1 MLTLLHNT
9 TSVPQSQFP
18 SLEALLA
25 EPFPRTPEDLLQLER
40 RLSTAAAQVAD
51 QIVLVQLTRAHEDE
65 AFVRQAIAHVRAQS
79 PVPLVHKG
87 CRTTSVLLLGGT
99 CLVLETPYLR
109 EDRRGRRGRRR
120 HKRGPHGA
128 GCYPV
133 LEALGIADR
142 VSPATRSEIALHVV
156 QAASYR
162 EAAAML
168 ARRGLSCDV
177 SSLVRIS
184 TATAEASTRLRDA
197 ALAAALRVPVPS
209 DGPLAGKRVRVS
221 LDGGRVRLRRTHRG
235 RKTAKGR
242 HGFSTPWREPR
253 LLVIDILDEQGQPDR
268 LRLPLYDVLIGD
280 AEAVWALLIGY
291 LRLLGAAYADVVE
304 FIADGAEWIWHR
316 VERLSSLAE
325 IPASKLVEVLDFYH
339 ASQYLSETIATDR
352 SMSKAQ
358 RRALYKRLR
367 HALRHKADGVEVVI
381 EELRAL
387 ATTQRGKT
395 ITRALSYVEAH
406 AHRMRYVT
414 LEARKLSIGSGQ
426 VESAVRRVI
435 NLRFKAPGSFWTET
449 TVSGLM
455 HLRAAFKAG
464 RWDDVMIGVMTDT
477 GQTPRFEPVN
487 TTATPRSAEAQE
499 RDTPQ
504 TSRESRKQVA

>member
-1 MLTLLHNT
+1 
-9 TSVPQSQFP
+9 SAS
-18 SLEALLA
+18 SA
-25 EPFPRTPEDLLQLER
+25 
-40 RLSTAAAQVAD
+40 
-51 QIVLVQLTRAHEDE
+51 
-65 AFVRQAIAHVRAQS
+65 
-79 PVPLVHKG
+79 VPLVHKG

-99 CLVLETPYLR
+99 RLVRETPYLR

-120 HKRGPHGA
+120 RTRGPHGA

-142 VSPATRSEIALHVV
+142 VSPATRAEIALHVV

-168 ARRGLSCDV
+168 ARRGLNCDA
-177 SSLVRIS
+177 SSLLRIS
-184 TATAEASTRLRDA
+184 TATAETSSHLRDV
-197 ALAAALRVPVPS
+197 ALAAALSLPVSPNA
-209 DGPLAGKRVRVS
+209 PLAGKRVRVS
-221 LDGGRVRLRRTHRG
+221 LDGGRVRTRCQRRG

-316 VERLSSLAE
+316 VERLRTLAE

-339 ASQYLSETIATDR
+339 ASQYLSETIATCR
-352 SMSKAQ
+352 TMPKAQ
-358 RRALYKRLR
+358 RQALYKRLR
-367 HALRHKADGVEVVI
+367 HALRHQTDGVEVVQ
-381 EELRAL
+381 EALRAL
-387 ATTQRGKT
+387 ATTHRSKA
-395 ITRALSYVEAH
+395 IPRALGYVVTH

-414 LEARKLSIGSGQ
+414 LEMRQLPIGSGQ
-426 VESAVRRVI
+426 VESAVRRVV
-435 NLRFKAPGSFWTET
+435 NLRFKAPGSFWMAT

-464 RWDDVMIGVMTDT
+464 RWDEIMIGVI
-477 GQTPRFEPVN
+477 
-487 TTATPRSAEAQE
+487 
-499 RDTPQ
+499 
-504 TSRESRKQVA
+504 

>member
-1 MLTLLHNT
+1 MLTLLHHT
-9 TSVPQSQFP
+9 TDAHQCQFA

-25 EPFPRTPEDLLQLER
+25 E
-40 RLSTAAAQVAD
+40 
-51 QIVLVQLTRAHEDE
+51 
-65 AFVRQAIAHVRAQS
+65 AFVTQAIAQARARS

-87 CRTTSVLLLGGT
+87 VRMTSVLLLGGT
-99 CLVLETPYLR
+99 RIVLETPYLR

-120 HKRGPHGA
+120 RTRGPRGA

-162 EAAAML
+162 EAAARL
-168 ARRGLSCDV
+168 ARRGLACDV
-177 SSLVRIS
+177 SSLVRIT

-197 ALAAALRVPVPS
+197 ALEAALRLPVPP

-221 LDGGRVRLRRTHRG
+221 LDGGRVRIRRTHRG
-235 RKTAKGR
+235 RKTTKGR

-291 LRLLGAAYADVVE
+291 LRLLGAAYAAVVE
-304 FIADGAEWIWHR
+304 FIADGAAWIWKR

-339 ASQYLSETIATDR
+339 ASQYLYETIATGR

-358 RRALYKRLR
+358 CRALYKRLR
-367 HALRHKADGVEVVI
+367 HALRHQTDGVEVVMAA
-381 EELRAL
+381 LRVL
-387 ATTQRGKT
+387 ATTRRGKA
-395 ITRALSYVEAH
+395 ITRALRYMEAH
-406 AHRMRYVT
+406 AHRMRYAI

-455 HLRAAFKAG
+455 HLGAAFKAG
-464 RWDDVMIGVMTDT
+464 RWDEIMRGVMTDT
-477 GQTPRFEPVN
+477 FHAPSFAPVDN
-487 TTATPRSAEAQE
+487 AA
-499 RDTPQ
+499 PQ
-504 TSRESRKQVA
+504 

>member
-1 MLTLLHNT
+1 MLTLLHHT
-9 TSVPQSQFP
+9 TDAHQCQFA

-25 EPFPRTPEDLLQLER
+25 EPFPQTPQDLLQLEQ
-40 RLSTAAAQVAD
+40 RLSVAAAQVAD
-51 QIVLVQLTRAHEDE
+51 QVVLVQLTRAHEAE
-65 AFVRQAIAHVRAQS
+65 AFVTQAIAHARAQS

-87 CRTTSVLLLGGT
+87 FRMTSVLLLGGT
-99 CLVLETPYLR
+99 RIVLETPYLR

-120 HKRGPHGA
+120 RTRGPHGA

-168 ARRGLSCDV
+168 ARRGLACDV

-184 TATAEASTRLRDA
+184 TATAEESTRLRDA

-221 LDGGRVRLRRTHRG
+221 LDGGRVRIRRTHRG

-253 LLVIDILDEQGQPDR
+253 LLVIDILDEQGRPDR
-268 LRLPLYDVLIGD
+268 LRLPLYDGLIGD
-280 AEAVWALLIGY
+280 AEAVWALLIGSV
-291 LRLLGAAYADVVE
+291 RLLGAAYADVVE

-316 VERLSSLAE
+316 VERLSRLAE
-325 IPASKLVEVLDFYH
+325 IPAAKLVEVLDFYH
-339 ASQYLSETIATDR
+339 ASQYLSETLATCR
-352 SMSKAQ
+352 HMPKAQ
-358 RRALYKRLR
+358 RQALYKRLR
-367 HALRHKADGVEVVI
+367 HALRYQTEGVEVVQ
-381 EELRAL
+381 EALRAL
-387 ATTQRGKT
+387 ATTQRSKA
-395 ITRALSYVEAH
+395 ITRALRYVEAH
-406 AHRMRYVT
+406 AHRMRYVP
-414 LEARKLSIGSGQ
+414 LEARKLPIGSGQ
-426 VESAVRRVI
+426 VESAVRRVV

-464 RWDDVMIGVMTDT
+464 RWDEVMRGVLT
-477 GQTPRFEPVN
+477 GTCQTPSFEPVSN
-487 TTATPRSAEAQE
+487 AATPRSAAAQGRE
-499 RDTPQ
+499 TPQ
-504 TSRESRKQVA
+504 TFVKPRKKAA

>member
-1 MLTLLHNT
+1 MLTLVHHT
-9 TSVPQSQFP
+9 TDVHQRQFA
-18 SLEALLA
+18 SLEALLD
-25 EPFPRTPEDLLQLER
+25 EPFPQTPEDMLQLEQ
-40 RLSTAAAQVAD
+40 RLAAATAQVAD
-51 QIVLVQLTRAHEDE
+51 QMVLVQLTRAHEAE
-65 AFVRQAIAHVRAQS
+65 AFVTQAIAQARVQS

-87 CRTTSVLLLGGT
+87 FRTTSVLLLGGT
-99 CLVLETPYLR
+99 RLVLETPYLR

-120 HKRGPHGA
+120 RTRGPHGA

-168 ARRGLSCDV
+168 ARRGLACDV

-235 RKTAKGR
+235 RMTAKGR

-253 LLVIDILDEQGQPDR
+253 LLVIDILDDQGRPDR
-268 LRLPLYDVLIGD
+268 LRLPLYDGLIGD
-280 AEAVWALLIGY
+280 AEAVWALLIGS
-291 LRLLGAAYADVVE
+291 LRLLGAASADVVE
-304 FIADGAEWIWHR
+304 CIADGAAWMWHR
-316 VERLSSLAE
+316 VERLRRLAE
-325 IPASKLVEVLDFYH
+325 IPAAKLVEVLDFYH
-339 ASQYLSETIATDR
+339 ASQYLSETLATCR
-352 SMSKAQ
+352 HMPKAQ
-358 RRALYKRLR
+358 RQALYKRLR
-367 HALRHKADGVEVVI
+367 HALRHKADGVEVVM

-387 ATTQRGKT
+387 ATTRRDKA
-395 ITRALSYVEAH
+395 ITRALRSVEAH

-414 LEARKLSIGSGQ
+414 LEARKLPIGSGQ

-464 RWDDVMIGVMTDT
+464 RWDEVMLGVLT
-477 GQTPRFEPVN
+477 GTFQTPSFVPVSQA
-487 TTATPRSAEAQE
+487 ATHRSVEAQTH
-499 RDTPQ
+499 DTPQ
-504 TSRESRKQVA
+504 SFIKSRKQAA